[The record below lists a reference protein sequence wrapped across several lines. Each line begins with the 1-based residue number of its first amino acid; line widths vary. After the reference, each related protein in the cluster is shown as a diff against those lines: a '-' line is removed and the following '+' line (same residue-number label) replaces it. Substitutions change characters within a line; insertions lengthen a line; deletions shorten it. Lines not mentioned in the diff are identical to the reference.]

1 MGWREQIGD
10 ALVAQISNVT
20 VANFY
25 SIDVKTVAFDD
36 VKINIQDYKDYELPA
51 VQIIDAYDR
60 YNHEMSRS
68 KTQWFLA
75 VELCLRT
82 TELIGEVSQKTLW
95 NLKEDV
101 VRAIMA
107 TPKLGLP
114 WVIHCKLVDGMT
126 DLHLQAPN
134 YTATIGLEILFYE
147 PITRDV
153 C

>member
-20 VANFY
+20 VANLY
-25 SIDVKTVAFDD
+25 SIDVKTVTFDK
-36 VKINIQDYKDYELPA
+36 VKINIADYNDHELPA
-51 VQIIDAYDR
+51 VQIIDAYGR

-82 TELIGEVSQKTLW
+82 TEAIGEVSQKTLW
-95 NLKEDV
+95 NFLEDV
-101 VRAIMA
+101 VRSIMI

-114 WVIHCKLVDGMT
+114 WVVHCKLVDGMT

-147 PITRDV
+147 PITRDA